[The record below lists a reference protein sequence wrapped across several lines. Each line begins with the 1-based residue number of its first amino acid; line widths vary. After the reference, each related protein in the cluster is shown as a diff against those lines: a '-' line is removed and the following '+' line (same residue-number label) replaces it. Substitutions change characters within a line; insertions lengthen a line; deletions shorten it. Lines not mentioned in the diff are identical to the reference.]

1 MRLNLFYAARFYQS
15 EGTTFVQPA
24 YGKYVEALARQVD
37 ELVLC
42 GPVADHPVQG
52 SGLELRAPNIEVVR
66 LPYYQR
72 DAEAIKVLPSSLR
85 GISRALE
92 GADLASIMLPLGVM
106 GPIIFAQ
113 AARRDVPL
121 FLHVVGD
128 LREQWSPED
137 YGAGLR
143 SLLSLVVE
151 GVELAQQRMIDGTF
165 TFAQGTGLIGKHDGG
180 RGRIVEA
187 METTI
192 GAQDI
197 RSEGRR
203 WGGGP
208 PGLLYAGNL
217 IRPKGVHVL
226 LAALAELRDRGRA
239 LTLDVLGTGPFE
251 DELKALARDLGLG
264 EAVCFHGFQD
274 LPGVLRHMD
283 EADVFVFPSFG
294 EGMPRVLLEAMA
306 RGLPIIAT
314 DVGGIGG
321 VIEDGRNGRLV
332 VPGSSEALVEAVGA
346 LTQDPELWEGFSKE
360 GLATAM
366 DHTMDRYSELM
377 VRGLRGAGLW
387 PAG

>member
-1 MRLNLFYAARFYQS
+1 MRLALFYAARFYQS
-15 EGTTFVQPA
+15 EGATFVQPA

-42 GPVADHPVQG
+42 GPVADRVVPG

-72 DAEAIKVLPSSLR
+72 DTGALRVLPSSLR

-106 GPIIFAQ
+106 GPVIFAQ
-113 AARRDVPL
+113 AARRGVPL

-143 SLLSLVVE
+143 GLLGLVVE

-165 TFAQGTGLIGKHDGG
+165 TFAQGTGLIAKHDDG

-192 GAQDI
+192 GVGDV

-203 WGGGP
+203 WEGGTAK
-208 PGLLYAGNL
+208 LLYAGNL

-226 LAALAELRDRGRA
+226 LSALAELRDRGRTYSLA
-239 LTLDVLGTGPFE
+239 VLGTGPFE
-251 DELKALARDLGLG
+251 DELKALARELGL
-264 EAVCFHGFQD
+264 ADTVTFHGFQD
-274 LPGVLRHMD
+274 LQGVLSHMD
-283 EADVFVFPSFG
+283 DADVFVFPSFG

-332 VPGSSEALVEAVGA
+332 SPGSSEALAEAVGS
-346 LTQDPELWEGFSKE
+346 LTQDPELWEGFSRE
-360 GLATAM
+360 GLVTAM
-366 DHTMDRYSELM
+366 EHTMDRYSELM
-377 VRGLRGAGLW
+377 VRELRGAGLW
-387 PAG
+387 PAV